1 MASCFKN
8 PNKKNL
14 SAKDYTIKKRRSTLF
29 CNLRENALNNIHSG
43 MVPLITIGNN
53 EACVDKDGIFF
64 KYRNHK
70 SQIDMLRAFE
80 DFRTD
85 LQQVVQGQLFLKQ
98 LCSPY
103 HISSNNNDIS
113 NNYFPNNEQLTF
125 GDEQHG
131 HVTTYFGALNNTI
144 NSNHSANRFRNTY
157 AEIYTFAPDSLEAYT
172 GGFEN
177 NKFLLLKPPVCDNN
191 TRPQILKAGDVPEP
205 QVSQVNILIE
215 NDGFNPPE
223 VDSINLIIN

>member
-29 CNLRENALNNIHSG
+29 CNLRENALNNIDSG
-43 MVPLITIGNN
+43 IVPLVTIGNN

-64 KYRNHK
+64 KYKNHK
-70 SQIDMLRAFE
+70 SQIDMLAAFE

-103 HISSNNNDIS
+103 HISSNNTGIS
-113 NNYFPNNEQLTF
+113 NNYFPNNEQLAF

-144 NSNHSANRFRNTY
+144 NSNHSEDRFRNTY
-157 AEIYTFAPDSLEAYT
+157 AEIYTFTPDSLEAYT

>member
-1 MASCFKN
+1 MA
-8 PNKKNL
+8 
-14 SAKDYTIKKRRSTLF
+14 
-29 CNLRENALNNIHSG
+29 
-43 MVPLITIGNN
+43 
-53 EACVDKDGIFF
+53 
-64 KYRNHK
+64 
-70 SQIDMLRAFE
+70 
-80 DFRTD
+80 
-85 LQQVVQGQLFLKQ
+85 
-98 LCSPY
+98 
-103 HISSNNNDIS
+103 
-113 NNYFPNNEQLTF
+113 F

-144 NSNHSANRFRNTY
+144 NSNHSEDRFRNTY
-157 AEIYTFAPDSLEAYT
+157 AEIYTFTPDSLEAYT

>member
-80 DFRTD
+80 DFREKD
-85 LQQVVQGQLFLKQ
+85 LIGDVSGQLFKNHF
-98 LCSPY
+98 CPPY
-103 HISSNNNDIS
+103 DISTNNIGIS
-113 NNYFPNNEQLTF
+113 NNYTSNIIESAYEEGTGNV
-125 GDEQHG
+125 
-131 HVTTYFGALNNTI
+131 HV
-144 NSNHSANRFRNTY
+144 NTY
-157 AEIYTFAPDSLEAYT
+157 AEIKPGTSDYLEGYPS
-172 GGFEN
+172 GFKN
-177 NKFLLLKPPVCDNN
+177 NKFFLLKPPVCNSN
-191 TRPQILKAGDVPEP
+191 TRPHILKVGDVSEP
-205 QVSQVNILIE
+205 QASETTLLIE
-215 NDGFNPPE
+215 F
-223 VDSINLIIN
+223 